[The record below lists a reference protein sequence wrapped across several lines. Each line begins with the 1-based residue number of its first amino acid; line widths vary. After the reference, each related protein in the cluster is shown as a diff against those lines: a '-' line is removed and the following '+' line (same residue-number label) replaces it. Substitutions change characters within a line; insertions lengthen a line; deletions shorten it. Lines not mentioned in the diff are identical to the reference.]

1 MQKTEQ
7 EYNQNIKLTFYDVI
21 LRYTLL
27 PLIPKFIRPNHVT
40 MFRFFASPAVFW
52 LFLKE
57 EYFVGLIVFVAVALT
72 DAIDGALARTR
83 KQITIWG
90 ITYDGVAD
98 KFLIGGV
105 VLILVLKHLGIWL
118 AALVIGLEAFGV
130 VGAVYYKRKG
140 NIHPANLWGK
150 IKMNLQVIATVI
162 LLIDVIWNNPILSLA
177 SAWILIGSV
186 AFGILS
192 IIVHVRRV

>member
-7 EYNQNIKLTFYDVI
+7 EYNQNIKLTFYDVM

-27 PLIPKFIRPNHVT
+27 PLIPSFIRPNHVT
-40 MFRFFASPAVFW
+40 MFRLFASPAVFL

-57 EYFVGLIVFVAVALT
+57 QYFVGLIVFVAVALT

-90 ITYDGVAD
+90 IAYDPVAD
-98 KFLIGGV
+98 KFLIGGT
-105 VLILVLKHLGIWL
+105 VLILVIKHLGIWL
-118 AALVIGLEAFGV
+118 AGFIVGLETLGIFGV
-130 VGAVYYKRKG
+130 LYFRQKG
-140 NIHPANLWGK
+140 TIHPANLWGK
-150 IKMNLQVIATVI
+150 IKMNLQVIATVV
-162 LLIDVIWNNPILSLA
+162 LLVDVIWGRAVWSDVSI
-177 SAWILIGSV
+177 WIFVSSI